1 MSNLQVATTQQS
13 QPLSAFSSENAFVSV
28 QRMAKALASSTL
40 VPDSYRGEANLGNC
54 IIALEL
60 SQRIG
65 ASVMAVMQSM
75 VPIHGK
81 PTWSASFLIATVNS
95 CGRFSPM
102 RFRWVGKEGTDDW
115 GCRAFAVEREGNL
128 ELVGALVTI
137 AMAKAE
143 GWYGKSGS
151 KWKTMPEQMLQYRAA
166 AFWCRAY
173 APEIALGMHTSEEI
187 HDTQVA
193 QQVVQPSVATTVTSS
208 VVDVTPTP
216 PEPKPRRAKKEPE
229 AVVVQ
234 EPAPQTDVT
243 QYVDSE
249 PEPAPI
255 TPEPVPAP
263 QPTAATAPAPVEA
276 PATPAPLPELVEET
290 VESTLASVGATY
302 EQLVKLA
309 TELNWWPTPE
319 AYPTANDLTEDLKKW
334 VIRNKR
340 GIGRAMMKAGGA
352 L

>member
-1 MSNLQVATTQQS
+1 MSNQLQVATQQS

-81 PTWSASFLIATVNS
+81 PTWSAAFLIATVNS

-102 RFRWVGKEGTDDW
+102 RFRWVGKEGADDW
-115 GCRAFAVEREGNL
+115 GCRAYAVEREGNL

-143 GWYGKSGS
+143 GWYGKAGS

-166 AFWCRAY
+166 AFWTRAY
-173 APEIALGMHTSEEI
+173 APEIALGMHTSEEV
-187 HDTQVA
+187 HDTQAA
-193 QQVVQPSVATTVTSS
+193 QQVVQPSIATTVTAS

-216 PEPKPRRAKKEPE
+216 PEPKPTRKKKEAE
-229 AVVVQ
+229 AIAV
-234 EPAPQTDVT
+234 A
-243 QYVDSE
+243 
-249 PEPAPI
+249 
-255 TPEPVPAP
+255 EPVPAP
-263 QPTAATAPAPVEA
+263 TPEPAPAPAPEPTPEPA
-276 PATPAPLPELVEET
+276 PAPAPEPAPSNLFDPANQT
-290 VESTLASVGATY
+290 AESTLAQIGITY
-302 EQLVKLA
+302 AQLAKLA
-309 TELNWWPTPE
+309 TDLEWWPDADT
-319 AYPTANDLTEDLKKW
+319 YPTVADLPAEIQNW

-340 GIGRAMMKAGGA
+340 GIARAFQKAGGV

>member
-1 MSNLQVATTQQS
+1 M
-13 QPLSAFSSENAFVSV
+13 SV

-102 RFRWVGKEGTDDW
+102 RFRWVGKEGTDEW

-208 VVDVTPTP
+208 VVDVTPNP
-216 PEPKPRRAKKEPE
+216 PEPKPRKKKVEPE
-229 AVVVQ
+229 AIAV
-234 EPAPQTDVT
+234 A
-243 QYVDSE
+243 
-249 PEPAPI
+249 
-255 TPEPVPAP
+255 EPVPVPEPETAP
-263 QPTAATAPAPVEA
+263 APEPEPAPVEA

-319 AYPTANDLTEDLKKW
+319 AYPTANDLTDDLKKW

-340 GIGRAMMKAGGA
+340 GIGRAVMKAGGA

>member
-1 MSNLQVATTQQS
+1 MSNLQVATTTQ

-40 VPDSYRGEANLGNC
+40 VPDAYRGEANLGNC

-81 PTWSASFLIATVNS
+81 PTWSAAFLIATVNS

-102 RFRWVGKEGTDDW
+102 RFRWVGKENTDEW
-115 GCRAFAVEREGNL
+115 GCRAYAVEREGNL

-143 GWYGKSGS
+143 GWYTKNGS

-166 AFWCRAY
+166 AFWTRAY
-173 APEIALGMHTSEEI
+173 APEIALGMHTAEEI
-187 HDTQVA
+187 HDTPEA
-193 QQVVQPSVATTVTSS
+193 NQVVKP
-208 VVDVTPTP
+208 VVMDVTPTP

-234 EPAPQTDVT
+234 EPAPVQVEP
-243 QYVDSE
+243 E
-249 PEPAPI
+249 PEPAP
-255 TPEPVPAP
+255 TAPEPVPAP
-263 QPTAATAPAPVEA
+263 EPAPAPVA
-276 PATPAPLPELVEET
+276 PPAENVET
-290 VESTLASVGATY
+290 VEGTLLSIGLTY
-302 EQLVKLA
+302 EQLVDMA
-309 TELNWWPTPE
+309 TELSWWPNPE
-319 AYPTANDLTEDLKKW
+319 AYPTAADLPEELSNW
-334 VIRNKR
+334 VVRNRR
-340 GIGRAMMKAGGA
+340 GIARQAAKGGA
-352 L
+352 K

>member
-1 MSNLQVATTQQS
+1 MSNLALQQTTPTQS
-13 QPLSAFSSENAFVSV
+13 QALSAFSSESAFVSV

-40 VPDSYRGEANLGNC
+40 VPDAYRGEANLGNC

-81 PTWSASFLIATVNS
+81 PTWSAAFLIATVNS

-102 RFRWVGKEGTDDW
+102 RFRWVGKENTDEW
-115 GCRAFAVEREGNL
+115 GCRAYAVEREGNL

-143 GWYGKSGS
+143 GWYTKNGS

-166 AFWCRAY
+166 AFWTRAY
-173 APEIALGMHTSEEI
+173 APEIALGMHTAEEI
-187 HDTQVA
+187 NDTPEANQIVK
-193 QQVVQPSVATTVTSS
+193 PT

-216 PEPKPRRAKKEPE
+216 PEPKPRRTKKEPE

-234 EPAPQTDVT
+234 EPAPIQV
-243 QYVDSE
+243 E
-249 PEPAPI
+249 PEPETAP
-255 TPEPVPAP
+255 TAPEPVPAP
-263 QPTAATAPAPVEA
+263 EPTPAPAPVA
-276 PATPAPLPELVEET
+276 PPAENIET
-290 VESTLASVGATY
+290 VEFTLFQIGLTY
-302 EQLVKLA
+302 EQLVAMA
-309 TELNWWPTPE
+309 TELSWWPNPE
-319 AYPTANDLTEDLKKW
+319 AYPTAADLPEELANW
-334 VIRNKR
+334 VIRNRR
-340 GIGRAMMKAGGA
+340 GIARQAAKGGGK
-352 L
+352 

>member
-1 MSNLQVATTQQS
+1 MSNQLQVATQQQ

-81 PTWSASFLIATVNS
+81 PTWSAAFLIATVNS

-115 GCRAFAVEREGNL
+115 GCRAYAVEREGNL

-166 AFWCRAY
+166 AFWTRAY

-187 HDTQVA
+187 HDTQA
-193 QQVVQPSVATTVTSS
+193 SQQVVQPSVATTVTSS
-208 VVDVTPTP
+208 VVDVTPNP
-216 PEPKPRRAKKEPE
+216 PEPKRKKKVEPE
-229 AVVVQ
+229 AIAVAEPVPVP
-234 EPAPQTDVT
+234 EPTPAP
-243 QYVDSE
+243 E
-249 PEPAPI
+249 PEPEP
-255 TPEPVPAP
+255 TP
-263 QPTAATAPAPVEA
+263 APAPE
-276 PATPAPLPELVEET
+276 PAPLPELVEDT
-290 VESTLASVGATY
+290 VESTLQSVGATY

-319 AYPTANDLTEDLKKW
+319 AYPTANDLTDDLKKW

-340 GIGRAMMKAGGA
+340 GIGRAVMKANTVA
-352 L
+352 

>member
-1 MSNLQVATTQQS
+1 MSNQLQVATQQQ

-102 RFRWVGKEGTDDW
+102 RFRWVGEEGTGDW
-115 GCRAFAVEREGNL
+115 GCRAYAVEREGNL

-187 HDTQVA
+187 HDTQAA

-208 VVDVTPTP
+208 VVDVTPNP
-216 PEPKPRRAKKEPE
+216 PEPKRKKKVEPE
-229 AVVVQ
+229 AIAVAEPVPVP
-234 EPAPQTDVT
+234 EPTPAPEP
-243 QYVDSE
+243 E
-249 PEPAPI
+249 PEPAP
-255 TPEPVPAP
+255 
-263 QPTAATAPAPVEA
+263 APAPE
-276 PATPAPLPELVEET
+276 PAPLPELVEDT

-319 AYPTANDLTEDLKKW
+319 AYPTANDLTDDLKKW

-340 GIGRAMMKAGGA
+340 GIGRAVMKANTVA
-352 L
+352 

>member
-13 QPLSAFSSENAFVSV
+13 QPISAFSSENAFVSV

-102 RFRWVGKEGTDDW
+102 RFRWVGKEGTDEW
-115 GCRAFAVEREGNL
+115 GCRAFAVERESNL

-137 AMAKAE
+137 GMAKAE
-143 GWYGKSGS
+143 GWYGKNGS

-187 HDTQVA
+187 QDTPVT
-193 QQVVQPSVATTVTSS
+193 QQVVQPAVAATVTAS

-216 PEPKPRRAKKEPE
+216 PEPKARRKKVEPE
-229 AVVVQ
+229 AIAV
-234 EPAPQTDVT
+234 A
-243 QYVDSE
+243 
-249 PEPAPI
+249 
-255 TPEPVPAP
+255 EPVPAP
-263 QPTAATAPAPVEA
+263 APAPA
-276 PATPAPLPELVEET
+276 PEPTPEPAPEPAPSNLFDPANPT
-290 VESTLASVGATY
+290 VDSTLAQIGITY
-302 EQLVKLA
+302 AQLAKLA
-309 TELNWWPTPE
+309 TELEWWPE
-319 AYPTANDLTEDLKKW
+319 ADTYPTADDLPEEIKLW
-334 VIRNKR
+334 IIRNKR
-340 GIGRAMMKAGGA
+340 GIARAHQKAGGA
-352 L
+352 Q

>member
-1 MSNLQVATTQQS
+1 MSNLPVATQQS

-81 PTWSASFLIATVNS
+81 PTWSAAFLIATVNS

-102 RFRWVGKEGTDDW
+102 RFRWVGKEGADDW
-115 GCRAFAVEREGNL
+115 GCRAYAVEREGNL

-143 GWYGKSGS
+143 GWYSKNGS

-166 AFWCRAY
+166 AFWTRAY
-173 APEIALGMHTSEEI
+173 APEIALGMHTSEEVN
-187 HDTQVA
+187 DTPAA
-193 QQVVQPSVATTVTSS
+193 QQVVQPSVTAS
-208 VVDVTPTP
+208 VVDVTPNP
-216 PEPKPRRAKKEPE
+216 PEPKRRKKEPE
-229 AVVVQ
+229 AIAVV
-234 EPAPQTDVT
+234 EPA
-243 QYVDSE
+243 
-249 PEPAPI
+249 PEPAP
-255 TPEPVPAP
+255 TTAPVEPVFTEPK
-263 QPTAATAPAPVEA
+263 PAPVETPAA
-276 PATPAPLPELVEET
+276 PEPAPAPLRSFDPAEQT
-290 VESTLASVGATY
+290 AESTLAQIGITY
-302 EQLVKLA
+302 AQLAKLA
-309 TELNWWPTPE
+309 TDLEWWPDADT
-319 AYPTANDLTEDLKKW
+319 YPTVADLPLEIQNW

-340 GIGRAMMKAGGA
+340 GIGRAFQKAGGA

>member
-1 MSNLQVATTQQS
+1 MSNQLQVATQQQ

-40 VPDSYRGEANLGNC
+40 VPDSYRGEGNLGNC

-115 GCRAFAVEREGNL
+115 GCRAYAVEREGNL

-187 HDTQVA
+187 HDTQAA

-208 VVDVTPTP
+208 VVDVTPNP
-216 PEPKPRRAKKEPE
+216 PEPKRKKKVEPE
-229 AVVVQ
+229 AIAVAEPVSVP
-234 EPAPQTDVT
+234 EPAPAP
-243 QYVDSE
+243 E
-249 PEPAPI
+249 PEPAP
-255 TPEPVPAP
+255 
-263 QPTAATAPAPVEA
+263 APAPE
-276 PATPAPLPELVEET
+276 PAPLPELVEDT
-290 VESTLASVGATY
+290 VESTLQSVGATY

-340 GIGRAMMKAGGA
+340 GIGRAVMKAGGA

>member
-1 MSNLQVATTQQS
+1 MSNQLQVATQQQ

-102 RFRWVGKEGTDDW
+102 RFRWVGKEGADDW
-115 GCRAFAVEREGNL
+115 GCRAYAVEREGNL

-187 HDTQVA
+187 HDTQA
-193 QQVVQPSVATTVTSS
+193 SQQVVQPSVATTVTSS
-208 VVDVTPTP
+208 VVDVTPNP
-216 PEPKPRRAKKEPE
+216 PEPKPTRRKKEPE
-229 AVVVQ
+229 AIAVA
-234 EPAPQTDVT
+234 EPVPV
-243 QYVDSE
+243 
-249 PEPAPI
+249 PEPAPA
-255 TPEPVPAP
+255 PEPEPE
-263 QPTAATAPAPVEA
+263 PTPAPAPE
-276 PATPAPLPELVEET
+276 PAPLPELVEDT

-319 AYPTANDLTEDLKKW
+319 AYPTANDLTDDLKKW

-340 GIGRAMMKAGGA
+340 GIGRAVMKAGGA

>member
-1 MSNLQVATTQQS
+1 MSNLPVATQQA

-40 VPDSYRGEANLGNC
+40 VPDAYRGEANLGNC

-102 RFRWVGKEGTDDW
+102 RFRWVGKEGTDEW
-115 GCRAFAVEREGNL
+115 GCRAYAVERDSNL
-128 ELVGALVTI
+128 ELVGALVNI
-137 AMAKAE
+137 NMAKVE

-151 KWKTMPEQMLQYRAA
+151 KWKTMPEQMLQYRAG
-166 AFWCRAY
+166 AFWCRTY

-187 HDTQVA
+187 QDTPA
-193 QQVVQPSVATTVTSS
+193 TQQVVQSVTATVSS
-208 VVDVTPTP
+208 SIVDVTPTP
-216 PEPKPRRAKKEPE
+216 AEPKPRKKKEVEAIAIVEPTPE
-229 AVVVQ
+229 AV
-234 EPAPQTDVT
+234 PAP
-243 QYVDSE
+243 E
-249 PEPAPI
+249 
-255 TPEPVPAP
+255 PEPVPAP
-263 QPTAATAPAPVEA
+263 EPVAEPAPAPA
-276 PATPAPLPELVEET
+276 PAPAEET
-290 VESTLASVGATY
+290 VESTLTAIGITY
-302 EQLVKLA
+302 PQLAKLA
-309 TELNWWPTPE
+309 GEMNWWPE
-319 AYPTANDLTEDLKKW
+319 ADSFPMAVDLPTEVKQW
-334 VIRNKR
+334 IIRNRR
-340 GIGRAMMKAGGA
+340 GIGRAVQKAGGA

>member
-1 MSNLQVATTQQS
+1 M
-13 QPLSAFSSENAFVSV
+13 SV

-115 GCRAFAVEREGNL
+115 GCRAYAVEREGNL

-187 HDTQVA
+187 HDTQA
-193 QQVVQPSVATTVTSS
+193 SQQVVQPSVATTVTSS
-208 VVDVTPTP
+208 VVDVTPNP
-216 PEPKPRRAKKEPE
+216 PEPKRRKKVEPE
-229 AVVVQ
+229 NIAVA
-234 EPAPQTDVT
+234 EPV
-243 QYVDSE
+243 
-249 PEPAPI
+249 PEPAPA
-255 TPEPVPAP
+255 PEPE
-263 QPTAATAPAPVEA
+263 PTPAPVET
-276 PATPAPLPELVEET
+276 PAVPAPLPELVEDT
-290 VESTLASVGATY
+290 VEAVLASVGATY

-319 AYPTANDLTEDLKKW
+319 AYPTANDLTDDLKKW

-340 GIGRAMMKAGGA
+340 GIGRAVMKAGGA

>member
-1 MSNLQVATTQQS
+1 MSNLPVVTQQA

-40 VPDSYRGEANLGNC
+40 VPDVYRGEANLGNC

-102 RFRWVGKEGTDDW
+102 RFRWVGKEGTDEW
-115 GCRAFAVEREGNL
+115 GCRAFAVERESNL

-137 AMAKAE
+137 AMAKVE

-151 KWKTMPEQMLQYRAA
+151 KWKTMPEQMLQYRAG
-166 AFWCRAY
+166 AFWCRTY
-173 APEIALGMHTSEEI
+173 APEIALGMHTSEEVQ
-187 HDTQVA
+187 DTPVA
-193 QQVVQPSVATTVTSS
+193 QQVVQSA

-216 PEPKPRRAKKEPE
+216 AEPKPRKKKEVEAIAIVEPTPE
-229 AVVVQ
+229 AA
-234 EPAPQTDVT
+234 PAP
-243 QYVDSE
+243 E
-249 PEPAPI
+249 
-255 TPEPVPAP
+255 PEPVPAP
-263 QPTAATAPAPVEA
+263 EPVETPAAPAPA
-276 PATPAPLPELVEET
+276 PAEET
-290 VESTLASVGATY
+290 VESTLTAIGITY
-302 EQLVKLA
+302 PQLAKLA
-309 TELNWWPTPE
+309 SEMNWWPEADSFPMAADLPPE
-319 AYPTANDLTEDLKKW
+319 VKQW
-334 VIRNKR
+334 IIRNRR
-340 GIGRAMMKAGGA
+340 GIGRAFQKANTVA
-352 L
+352 